1 MAKRIGVLTAGS
13 DSPGLNAAIRAIG
26 KSGRDSLGME
36 VTGFRDGFRGLVYDQ
51 FLPFQGN
58 NLSGILPAGGTIL
71 GTSRDTPPRIWE
83 ENLCI
88 DRTDD
93 AVATYKKH
101 KLDALICL
109 GGRETQEAGL
119 HLSRAGL
126 NIITLPKAIDG
137 DIAGTEAT
145 IGFDTAMSIATEA
158 MDRIHTTALSSHRIL
173 IVEIMG
179 RYAGWLTLG
188 SGLAGGADVILIPE
202 IPYDIQKIN
211 EAVQGRNQAG
221 RRFSI
226 VAVSE
231 GAISQENAAFFE
243 ATREANERLRTG
255 AERDRVAQQLAEIQ
269 GRHKDNVGLLA
280 DRLEKFTGLETRT
293 TILGYLLRGGA
304 PSATDRVLATQ
315 MGTYCMSLIEE
326 GRFGVMVTLQSGQT
340 TAVDL
345 EEVAGK
351 HRPVPADHPWIAS
364 AKEVGASMGD

>member
-26 KSGRDSLGME
+26 KTARDSFGMD
-36 VTGFRDGFRGLVYDQ
+36 VIGFRDGFRGLVDDH
-51 FLPFQGN
+51 FVSFEGN
-58 NLSGILPAGGTIL
+58 TLSGILPAGGTIL
-71 GTSRDTPPRIWE
+71 GTSRDIPQRFME

-88 DRTDD
+88 DRTED
-93 AVATYKKH
+93 ALATYKKH

-109 GGRETQEAGL
+109 GGRETHEAGL
-119 HLSRAGL
+119 QLTQAGL
-126 NIITLPKAIDG
+126 NVITLPKAIDN
-137 DIAGTEAT
+137 DIAGTDAT
-145 IGFDTAMSIATEA
+145 IGFDTAMGIATEA
-158 MDRIHTTALSSHRIL
+158 IDRIHTTALSSHRIL

-211 EAVQGRNQAG
+211 QAVQDRNQAG

-255 AERDRVAQQLAEIQ
+255 DQRERVARQLAEIQ

-304 PSATDRVLATQ
+304 PSSTDRVLATQ
-315 MGTYCMSLIEE
+315 MGTYCIALINQ
-326 GRFGVMVTLQSGQT
+326 GHFGVMVALQNGHT
-340 TAVDL
+340 TAIDL
-345 EEVAGK
+345 EEIAGK
-351 HRPVPADHPWIAS
+351 HNFVPANHPWVIS
-364 AKEVGASMGD
+364 AREVGTSLGE